1 MEVIKG
7 AEPAGTMLEDC
18 IVKSLWSFGNGLW
31 SDLFPE
37 PNLSR
42 DKLDLKSRWSSRT
55 TLSKLALCTI
65 QDLKLLVSFLLG
77 NSADVPVWLFTM
89 SPFTTM

>member
-18 IVKSLWSFGNGLW
+18 IVKSLWSFWNGLW

-42 DKLDLKSRWSSRT
+42 DKLDLD
-55 TLSKLALCTI
+55 LDGLA
-65 QDLKLLVSFLLG
+65 G
-77 NSADVPVWLFTM
+77 PR
-89 SPFTTM
+89 

>member
-18 IVKSLWSFGNGLW
+18 IVKSLWSFWNGLW

-42 DKLDLKSRWSSRT
+42 DKLDLN
-55 TLSKLALCTI
+55 LDGLAGPLCTI
-65 QDLKLLVSFLLG
+65 QDLKLLLSFLLG